1 MLVNVHGMINMRIE
15 FKTETG
21 IFFTVSEYSEKD
33 MIKSAGFK
41 WNPNTR
47 RWETT
52 DYKAVE
58 KLIQILH
65 DLYEQNQT
73 PPEKMDVITAAVR
86 EEIVRRKEKIEE
98 TLQKSMS
105 STSNIEVPSPSGLNY
120 LPFQRAGI
128 DFINQ
133 QKNVLVADEMGLGK
147 TIQAI
152 GYINLNSD
160 VKTVLII
167 CPASLKINWKQ
178 ELEKWLVR
186 PFKIDI
192 LNGDGIADI
201 TITNYESVKKYF
213 SELTSRKWDLLVLD
227 ESHYIKNYK
236 AQRTKYITG
245 FYEDKSK
252 KVWIKGLKDYATQ
265 KILLTGTPILNK
277 PMELFTQLKVL
288 GNELGKN
295 PFAFQR
301 QYVDTNNWGGEIGT
315 KNLDELQMKL
325 RTSCMIRREKKDVLL
340 ELPDKIRQV
349 ITLPRDILSAS
360 DRKDTSKITE
370 YLSENWDVATG
381 KLKTSR
387 IPFEEIAEIRH
398 EQSIKKIP
406 YVIEHLENVLEDE
419 EKVVVFAHHH
429 DVVNAIYDKFK
440 DISVVATG
448 NETLKERDEAVN
460 RFQNDANVKLFI
472 GSIQAMGVGITL
484 TASSTVIFA
493 EVEWRPGD
501 LFQAE
506 DRLHRIGQKSTV
518 LVQYL
523 VINDSIDSYM
533 INKILNKIDVIE
545 SVVDSDKVQKPYDI
559 SDFIKD
565 FRESEDIEN
574 SKPDILKEYV
584 SDEKASPVIRSLR
597 LLSNSDM
604 DFATHRNDVGF
615 NKRDAFLGHSIA
627 NLSKLTVKQYESAK
641 RLLKKYHRQIPAE
654 DYNLIYSEETL
665 TEEELQ

>member
-1 MLVNVHGMINMRIE
+1 MFMVLINMKIDFNRV
-15 FKTETG
+15 
-21 IFFTVSEYSEKD
+21 FFTVSEYSEKEI
-33 MIKSAGFK
+33 IKGAGFK
-41 WNPNTR
+41 WNPTNR

-52 DYKAVE
+52 DEKAVE

-65 DLYEQNQT
+65 NMYEENQI
-73 PPEKMDVITAAVR
+73 PPEKRYDIITSSVR
-86 EEIVRRKEKIEE
+86 EEIERRKEKMQE
-98 TLQKSMS
+98 TLQKSLS
-105 STSNIEVPSPSGLNY
+105 STSNIEVPSPTGLKY
-120 LPFQRAGI
+120 LPFQKAGI

-160 VKTVLII
+160 VKTVLVI

-192 LNGDGIADI
+192 LNGEGIADI

-213 SELTSRKWDLLVLD
+213 DILKSQTWDLLILD

-245 FYEDKSK
+245 FYGKGEQKE
-252 KVWIKGLKDYATQ
+252 WIKGVKDYAKQ
-265 KILLTGTPILNK
+265 KILLTGTPVLNR

-295 PFAFQR
+295 VRGFMSR
-301 QYVDTNNWGGEIGT
+301 YVETDRWGGVVGSR
-315 KNLDELQMKL
+315 NLEELQLKL

-340 ELPDKIRQV
+340 ELPDKLRQV
-349 ITLPRDILSAS
+349 ITLPKDILSNS
-360 DRKDTSKITE
+360 DRKEMDIIIQ
-370 YLSENWDVATG
+370 YLSESWDIATG
-381 KLKTSR
+381 KLTSSR
-387 IPFEEIAEIRH
+387 IPFEEIAEIRYFL
-398 EQSIKKIP
+398 SIKKIP
-406 YVIEHLENVLEDE
+406 YVLEHLENVLENED
-419 EKVVVFAHHH
+419 KIVVFAHHH
-429 DVVNAIYDKFK
+429 DVVNAIYDRFK

-460 RFQNDANVKLFI
+460 RFQNDPNVKLFI
-472 GSIQAMGVGITL
+472 GSIQAMGVGVTL

-533 INKILNKIDVIE
+533 INKILSKIEIIE
-545 SVVDSDKVQKPYDI
+545 SVVDSKKVQKPYDV
-559 SDFIKD
+559 SDFIND
-565 FRESEDIEN
+565 FKESEEIEN
-574 SKPDILKEYV
+574 SKPEILKKYV
-584 SDEKASPVIRSLR
+584 SDEIASPVIRTLK
-597 LLSNSDM
+597 LLSDFDF
-604 DFATHRNDVGF
+604 DFASSKNNVGF
-615 NKRDAFLGHSIA
+615 NKRDTAFGHNIA
-627 NLSKLTVKQYESAK
+627 NLDKLTPKQYESAK
-641 RLLKKYHRQIPAE
+641 RLLKKYHKQIPKE
-654 DYNLIYSEETL
+654 DYDLIYGEETL
-665 TEEELQ
+665 TEEELK

>member
-1 MLVNVHGMINMRIE
+1 MLMVLINMKID
-15 FKTETG
+15 FKDG
-21 IFFTVSEYSEKD
+21 IFFTVSEYSEKE
-33 MIKSAGFK
+33 MIKGSGFK
-41 WNPNTR
+41 WNPTKY

-58 KLIQILH
+58 TLIQKLH
-65 DLYEQNQT
+65 DLYEEYQI
-73 PPEKMDVITAAVR
+73 PPERRFDIITASVR
-86 EEIVRRKEKIEE
+86 EEIDRRKERIQD

-105 STSNIEVPSPSGLNY
+105 STSNIEVPSPTGLHY
-120 LPFQRAGI
+120 LPFQKAGI
-128 DFINQ
+128 EFINQ

-152 GYINLNSD
+152 GYINLNPEI
-160 VKTVLII
+160 KTVLVI
-167 CPASLKINWKQ
+167 CPASLKLNWKS
-178 ELEKWLVR
+178 ELQKWLTRSFSV
-186 PFKIDI
+186 DV
-192 LNGDGIADI
+192 LNGHGLTDI
-201 TITNYESVKKYF
+201 TITNYESVKSNF
-213 SELTSRKWDLLVLD
+213 DLLRSRVWDLLILD

-245 FYEDKSK
+245 FYGNGEQKE
-252 KVWIKGLKDYATQ
+252 WIKGVKDYAKQ
-265 KILLTGTPILNK
+265 KILLTGTPVLNR

-295 PFAFQR
+295 VRGFMSK
-301 QYVDTNNWGGEIGT
+301 YVETNNWGGVVGS
-315 KNLDELQMKL
+315 KNLDDLQLKL

-360 DRKDTSKITE
+360 DRKDMDRIIQ
-370 YLSENWDVATG
+370 YLSENWDIATG
-381 KLKTSR
+381 KLESSS

-398 EQSIKKIP
+398 SQSIKKIP
-406 YVIEHLENVLEDE
+406 YVIEHLENVIENE
-419 EKVVVFAHHH
+419 NKIVVFAHHH
-429 DVVNAIYDKFK
+429 DVIDAIHEKFR

-460 RFQNDANVKLFI
+460 RFQNDPNVKLFI

-523 VINDSIDSYM
+523 VINDSVDSYM
-533 INKILNKIDVIE
+533 INKILEKINIIE
-545 SVVDSDKVQKPYDI
+545 AVVDSSKVHKPYDI
-559 SDFIKD
+559 SDFMND
-565 FRESEDIEN
+565 FRESEEIEN
-574 SKPDILKEYV
+574 SKPELLREYV
-584 SDEKASPVIRSLR
+584 SAEEASPIIRVLK
-597 LLSNSDM
+597 LLSSYDGDYAMNK
-604 DFATHRNDVGF
+604 NGVGF
-615 NKRDAFLGHSIA
+615 NRTDTGFGHSIA
-627 NLSKLTVKQYESAK
+627 NLDRLTPRQYAAAK
-641 RLLKKYHRQIPAE
+641 RLLKKYHKQIPPE
-654 DYNLIYSEETL
+654 DYNLIYGEDVI
-665 TEEELQ
+665 TEEELK